1 MPRAKKKT
9 DTIEAPE
16 SELSSIKGIG
26 PAREELLA
34 LAGVRTIEDLLY
46 RFPRRYL
53 DRTLATSTA
62 FRAGVETTLIVTVE
76 NSYLAH
82 GKRSRLVV
90 HCKTLNGE
98 SLSLVFFRGVGY
110 FRRVF
115 QKSVMLVVS
124 GKLESFGG
132 MQIAHPDFEV
142 LDSEDSET
150 IHTGRIVPVYPG
162 TEDLKKRG
170 LDSRGFRRILHSVLD
185 NGSTLPDLIP
195 NDLLDKHGYLKRMDA
210 LREIHFP
217 ESMDSL
223 RVARNSLKF
232 EELFLFSCH
241 MKNKRSA
248 RLQQKRELWPL
259 PYGKSEQWIQLKQ
272 RLPFT
277 PTGEQ
282 NRAIEV
288 ILADA
293 QANHATA
300 FLLQG
305 DVGSGKTLV
314 AIASMLHYVA
324 NNVQCALLVPTEVL
338 ARQHF
343 RTFMDLLAL
352 SGVQI
357 ELLLGA
363 EPKKS
368 KAGRIDR
375 IQRGEADIVI
385 GTHSLLEPEVTFA
398 ALGLVVVDEQH
409 RFGVEQ
415 RETLRKKGRNPDVV
429 GMTATPIPRTLCLTE
444 FADLKLVTLLEKPAG
459 RLPIKTMRLGED
471 KRSGMYKSI
480 RNHVTQGRQCYIVY
494 PVIDESEKSDL
505 RAATDGFQELQ
516 TAIFPDLK
524 LELLHGRMKTDE
536 KDRVMSEFR
545 AGKIQILVSTTVIE
559 VGVDVPNATIMVIE
573 HADRFGISQLH
584 QLRGRVGRGSEESFC
599 VLMAGP
605 GTEEAE
611 ERLSAVVATENGFDL
626 AETDLK
632 IRGPGEILGKRQHGV
647 DGLRIANLME
657 DRKLVEVAFES
668 AEQATGLPEAA
679 LEFIKK
685 RFATTEQSLS

>member
-1 MPRAKKKT
+1 MAET
-9 DTIEAPE
+9 PE
-16 SELSSIKGIG
+16 GELSRIRGIG

-90 HCKTLNGE
+90 HCRTLNGE
-98 SLSLVFFRGVGY
+98 PLSLVFFRGVGY

-115 QKSVMLVVS
+115 QKSLMLVVS

-170 LDSRGFRRILHSVLD
+170 LDSRGFRRILHEVLD
-185 NGSTLPDLIP
+185 SGINLPGLIP
-195 NDLLDKHGYLKRMDA
+195 EDLLLKLGYLKRMEA

-217 ESMDSL
+217 ENMETL
-223 RVARNSLKF
+223 KRARNSLKF
-232 EELFLFSCH
+232 EELFLFSFH
-241 MKNKRSA
+241 MKSKRSA
-248 RLQQKRELWPL
+248 RLAQERELWPV
-259 PYGKSEQWIQLKQ
+259 PHGKSEQWNQLTQ
-272 RLPFT
+272 RLPFAL
-277 PTGEQ
+277 TGEQ
-282 NRAIEV
+282 LRAIKV
-288 ILADA
+288 IVDDA
-293 QANHATA
+293 QVNHATA

-305 DVGSGKTLV
+305 DVGSGKTIV
-314 AIASMLHYVA
+314 AIAAMLHYVA
-324 NNVQCALLVPTEVL
+324 NNVQCALLAPTEVL

-368 KAGRIDR
+368 KAERIDR
-375 IQRGEADIVI
+375 IGRGEADIVI
-385 GTHSLLEPEVTFA
+385 GTHSLLEKDVSFA
-398 ALGLVVVDEQH
+398 SLGLVVVDEQH

-415 RETLRKKGRNPDVV
+415 RETLRRKGKNPDVV

-471 KRSGMYKSI
+471 KRTGMYKSV

-505 RAATDGFQELQ
+505 RAATDAFQELQ

-524 LELLHGRMKTDE
+524 VELLHGRMKADE
-536 KDRVMSEFR
+536 KDRIMSDFR
-545 AGKIQILVSTTVIE
+545 AGKVQILVSTTVIE
-559 VGVDVPNATIMVIE
+559 VGVDVPNATIMVVE

-584 QLRGRVGRGSEESFC
+584 QLRGRVGRGSAESFC

-611 ERLSAVVATENGFDL
+611 ERLAAVVSTENGFEL

-657 DRKLVEVAFES
+657 DRKLVELAFES
-668 AEQATGLPEAA
+668 AEQTGNLPESA

-685 RFATTEQSLS
+685 RFATENQSLS